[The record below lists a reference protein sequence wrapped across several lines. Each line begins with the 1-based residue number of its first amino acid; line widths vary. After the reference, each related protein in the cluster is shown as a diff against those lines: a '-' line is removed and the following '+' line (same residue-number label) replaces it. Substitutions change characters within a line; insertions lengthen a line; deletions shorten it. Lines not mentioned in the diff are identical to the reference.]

1 MSMKEI
7 EREPV
12 HQQLLEL
19 SKVQGKL
26 KALDY
31 FNENDLLEKEQS
43 KRLLLESLDKLEKVS
58 QYILTNYQK
67 LRTY

>member
-7 EREPV
+7 KREPV

>member
-1 MSMKEI
+1 MKEI

>member
-31 FNENDLLEKEQS
+31 FNKNDLLEKEQS